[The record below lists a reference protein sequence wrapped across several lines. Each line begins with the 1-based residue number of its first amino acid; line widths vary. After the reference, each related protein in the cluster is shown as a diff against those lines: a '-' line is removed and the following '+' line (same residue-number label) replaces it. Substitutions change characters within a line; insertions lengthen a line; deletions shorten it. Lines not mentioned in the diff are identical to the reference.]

1 MRSGHCAFATNT
13 TLYIFGGKSTNNQTI
28 NRFVSID
35 IANSSDYENA
45 HWNVLNDSKSFNI
58 VDGACAITNSG
69 KALLF
74 GYDPSSRTST
84 PGIQVYDT
92 IANDWSIPTSQGL
105 DVPYTFGERAG
116 MASAIA
122 NDKLILFGGS
132 TAGTPA
138 NTTTYVL
145 DTTTSPWN
153 WSQIEPNTHTP
164 TDPLGGSMLG
174 IGRYAYHITI
184 NTTAN
189 NTCSIHAFD
198 SKRSRW
204 VGQIANFSIPAQM
217 VMLAGGNLS
226 DSVWMIPTQHTSSQ
240 LQKRSTTWD
249 TTMWLFSVDDHS
261 LNNQVE
267 NNSTYNPR
275 TGSTATLIGASTLAI
290 FGGNANDSN
299 LLVYDLVQNQM
310 VSQWSTIEI
319 PTPVQTSSAQP
330 EPSQTPT
337 TTDDSNRNRILG
349 IALGTV
355 IGGICVLLV
364 SILAIRH
371 HRHRQKD
378 KAAVYSAPYTR
389 QDASLEKAASDP
401 SKMPALNIVPDGAED
416 TPAAAPAS
424 AAIGADSAHKDHK
437 SLAQSLSAAVGADSA
452 HKDHK
457 SLAQSLSATTQSAKA
472 AIASRFTEHFGK
484 ESHSSVTPDQTQGN
498 DEPVSSHE
506 EHLTEPRPA
515 YIQEQ
520 STSDDSND
528 TSNSSS
534 SNVPPFRRSWS

>member
-1 MRSGHCAFATNT
+1 
-13 TLYIFGGKSTNNQTI
+13 
-28 NRFVSID
+28 
-35 IANSSDYENA
+35 
-45 HWNVLNDSKSFNI
+45 
-58 VDGACAITNSG
+58 
-69 KALLF
+69 
-74 GYDPSSRTST
+74 
-84 PGIQVYDT
+84 
-92 IANDWSIPTSQGL
+92 
-105 DVPYTFGERAG
+105 

-204 VGQIANFSIPAQM
+204 VGQVANFSIPAQM

-226 DSVWMIPTQHTSSQ
+226 DYVWMIPAQHTSSQ

-275 TGSTATLIGASTLAI
+275 TGSTATLIGAGTLAI

-310 VSQWSTIEI
+310 VPQWSTIEI
-319 PTPVQTSSAQP
+319 PAPVQTSSAQP

-364 SILAIRH
+364 GILAIRH

-378 KAAVYSAPYTR
+378 KAVYSAPYTR

-401 SKMPALNIVPDGAED
+401 SKMPALNLVPDGAKD
-416 TPAAAPAS
+416 TPAAAPA
-424 AAIGADSAHKDHK
+424 
-437 SLAQSLSAAVGADSA
+437 LAAVGADSA

-520 STSDDSND
+520 STSDYSND
-528 TSNSSS
+528 TSNSTS